1 MSDDTIR
8 LVQSLIDSKKGD
20 AYRLQQILDTLQQG
34 RSLDISDQN
43 YLQEIFAEP
52 PKQPD
57 EGPSMVSGI
66 VEDETL
72 DRQECSDS
80 PESAPKEEE
89 TGKPLDDDAGIR
101 DTRNAPSRKKIAVVA
116 AVIVAIVVAYVGLD
130 SYAVSTLQFRP
141 TAEDQYQMSPT
152 QIHIQADVCNPSF
165 FPTSFNKYD
174 ITAFYNSSVIE
185 TAELGGATL
194 SSKSMSTVDGV
205 FSLNA
210 DALLKLK
217 QENATFDPTLAKITT
232 SVDAPI
238 FGIIPFLVVK
248 QYSSQQFHDVLKNGP
263 PGSFSC
269 N

>member
-8 LVQSLIDSKKGD
+8 LIQSLIDSKKGD
-20 AYRLQQILDTLQQG
+20 TGRLQQILDTLQQG
-34 RSLDISDQN
+34 KSLDISDQN
-43 YLQEIFAEP
+43 YLQEISAEP
-52 PKQPD
+52 QKQAD
-57 EGPSMVSGI
+57 DTSAMVAS
-66 VEDETL
+66 VPEDEISNK
-72 DRQECSDS
+72 QESFDS
-80 PESAPKEEE
+80 LEGAPKEEE
-89 TGKPLDDDAGIR
+89 TNEALDEDAGIR
-101 DTRNAPSRKKIAVVA
+101 DARNAPSRKKIAVVA
-116 AVIVAIVVAYVGLD
+116 AVIIAIVIAYVGLD

-141 TAEDQYQMSPT
+141 DAQNQYQMSPT

-165 FPTSFNKYD
+165 FPASFNKYE

-185 TAELGGATL
+185 TAEMNGTTL
-194 SSKSMSTVDGV
+194 SSKTMSTVDGV

-238 FGIIPFLVVK
+238 FGMIPFSVVK
-248 QYSSQQFHDVLKNGP
+248 QYSAQQFHDVLKNGP

-269 N
+269 D

>member
-8 LVQSLIDSKKGD
+8 LVLSLIDSKKGD
-20 AYRLQQILDTLQQG
+20 ADRLQQILDTLQQG
-34 RSLDISDQN
+34 KSLDISDQN
-43 YLQEIFAEP
+43 YLQEISAEP
-52 PKQPD
+52 QKQEDDTPAMISD
-57 EGPSMVSGI
+57 FP
-66 VEDETL
+66 EDETSNK
-72 DRQECSDS
+72 QESFDS
-80 PESAPKEEE
+80 LEDVPKEEE
-89 TGKPLDDDAGIR
+89 TNEALDDDAGIR
-101 DTRNAPSRKKIAVVA
+101 DTRNAPSRKKIAIVA

-141 TAEDQYQMSPT
+141 DAENQYQMSPT

-165 FPTSFNKYD
+165 FPASFNKYE
-174 ITAFYNSSVIE
+174 ITAFYNSSIIE
-185 TAELGGATL
+185 TAEMGGATL
-194 SSKSMSTVDGV
+194 SSKTMSTVDGV

-238 FGIIPFLVVK
+238 FGIIPFSVVK
-248 QYSSQQFHDVLKNGP
+248 QYSAQQFHDVLKNGP

-269 N
+269 D

>member
-20 AYRLQQILDTLQQG
+20 AGRLQQILDALHQG
-34 RSLDISDQN
+34 KSLDVSDQN
-43 YLQEIFAEP
+43 YLQEISAEP

-57 EGPSMVSGI
+57 EGPAMVSNI
-66 VEDETL
+66 PEDETS
-72 DRQECSDS
+72 DKQESFDS
-80 PESAPKEEE
+80 QESAPKEEE
-89 TGKPLDDDAGIR
+89 THDAFDDDAVIQ
-101 DTRNAPSRKKIAVVA
+101 DARNAPSRKKIAVVA

-141 TAEDQYQMSPT
+141 DAENQYQISPT

-165 FPTSFNKYD
+165 FPTSFNKYE
-174 ITAFYNSSVIE
+174 ITAFYNSSVLE
-185 TAELGGATL
+185 TAEMGGATL
-194 SSKSMSTVDGV
+194 SSKTISTVDGV

-210 DALLKLK
+210 DAILELK

-238 FGIIPFLVVK
+238 FGIIPFSVVK
-248 QYSSQQFHDVLKNGP
+248 QYSAQQFHDMLKNGLP
-263 PGSFSC
+263 SSFSC
-269 N
+269 D